1 MKAIVVTDQAAGTA
15 GMTLMERPRPQA
27 AINDVVV
34 QIHASGFG
42 PTELAWPSTWTD
54 RRDRGRTP
62 SILGHDLA
70 GVVTALGYGTTGL
83 SVGQRVFGLADW
95 YRDGTLAEYV
105 AIEARNLAPLPG
117 DVDFTV
123 GASLPISGLTA
134 WQGLF
139 QHGRLEAG
147 QSVLAHGAAGAV
159 GSMVTQLAREA
170 GAYVIGTGR
179 TADRQTVLDFGA
191 KEFVDLDND
200 ALEDVGEVD
209 LVFDVIG
216 GDIGKRS
223 AGLIRAGGTLVSIVG
238 PPEARPADGLAVDF
252 VVESDRAQLSEIV
265 QRVRDGRLRTNIG
278 NVSTL
283 DDAVAAL
290 NPTKRRKGIDNHPRS
305 SVSDMRLS
313 MHAAGRRCPHRP
325 TASYQTRRG
334 NLGTYPGLSALAARS
349 LGLGSTPLI
358 GFDAEAVARE
368 FGLAEN
374 AVPVMLLSVG
384 AERPGNWPQKPR
396 RPVVGVLD
404 LV

>member
-1 MKAIVVTDQAAGTA
+1 MIMRAIIVTDQAAGTV
-15 GMTLMERPRPQA
+15 GMKLAERPEPPA
-27 AINDVVV
+27 AINDVIV
-34 QIHASGFG
+34 QIHASGFV
-42 PTELAWPSTWTD
+42 PTEMEWPSTWTD
-54 RRDRGRTP
+54 RRDRDRTP
-62 SILGHDLA
+62 SIPGHELA

-139 QHGRLEAG
+139 DHGRLRAG

-159 GSMVTQLAREA
+159 GSMVTQLAREF

-179 TADRQTVLDFGA
+179 TADRQTALDFGA
-191 KEFVDLDND
+191 REFVDLDND
-200 ALEDVGEVD
+200 ALEDIGGVD

-216 GDIGKRS
+216 GDIQKRS

-238 PPEARPADGLAVDF
+238 PTEARPADGLTIDF
-252 VVESDRAQLSEIV
+252 VVESDRAQLTEIV

-283 DDAVAAL
+283 DDAVCRLKPDRA
-290 NPTKRRKGIDNHPRS
+290 TQGEDDHPRS
-305 SVSDMRLS
+305 SVSD
-313 MHAAGRRCPHRP
+313 
-325 TASYQTRRG
+325 TRR
-334 NLGTYPGLSALAARS
+334 
-349 LGLGSTPLI
+349 
-358 GFDAEAVARE
+358 
-368 FGLAEN
+368 
-374 AVPVMLLSVG
+374 
-384 AERPGNWPQKPR
+384 AERAPCSNRIGRQRKIH
-396 RPVVGVLD
+396 
-404 LV
+404 